1 MILLREGFKRLYK
14 RREIKD
20 KTKKRLIIKAC
31 DSRIHVTILGFLL
44 NKFLS
49 GICWIIF

>member
-1 MILLREGFKRLYK
+1 VSPNEDEQRLDERNPQVMVTK
-14 RREIKD
+14 EE
-20 KTKKRLIIKAC
+20 TKKRLIIKAC

-49 GICWIIF
+49 GIL